1 MLSIALTGGIGSGK
15 SLVGE
20 FLEEQGAVVID
31 SDQLARQAIER
42 GTPGFDAVLARFGD
56 GILSDGDIN
65 RSKLAEIVFKD
76 EESRRQLESIIH
88 PIVRDLA
95 AAIAAKV
102 PETSVLIN
110 QIPLL
115 FETNGRSRFDLVIT
129 VASDIALRRARLR
142 ERGLK
147 DYEIDKRIAA
157 QASDDERA
165 SISDFVIVNNGSIE
179 ELERAVSDLWER
191 EIRPRLAK

>member
-20 FLEEQGAVVID
+20 LFEELGAIVID

-42 GTPGFDAVLARFGD
+42 GTPGFDSVLASFGD
-56 GILSDGDIN
+56 EILSDGEID
-65 RSKLAEIVFKD
+65 RSKLANIVFKD
-76 EESRRQLESIIH
+76 EKARRELESIIH
-88 PIVRDLA
+88 PRVRDLA
-95 AAIAAKV
+95 TSIAAKV
-102 PETSVLIN
+102 PDTGVLIN

-115 FETNGRSRFDLVIT
+115 AETNGKSRFDLVIT
-129 VASDIALRRARLR
+129 VSSDLELRRARLR
-142 ERGLK
+142 DRGLK

-157 QASDDERA
+157 QANDEERA
-165 SISDFVIVNNGSIE
+165 AISDFVIENNGSVE
-179 ELERAVSDLWER
+179 DLERAVSDLWER

>member
-20 FLEEQGAVVID
+20 LFEELGAIVID

-42 GTPGFDAVLARFGD
+42 GTPGFDSVLASFGD
-56 GILSDGDIN
+56 EILSDGEID
-65 RSKLAEIVFKD
+65 RSKLANIVFKD
-76 EESRRQLESIIH
+76 EKARRELESIIH
-88 PIVRDLA
+88 PRVRDLA
-95 AAIAAKV
+95 TSIAAKV
-102 PETSVLIN
+102 PDTGVLIN

-115 FETNGRSRFDLVIT
+115 VETNGKSRFDLVIT
-129 VASDIALRRARLR
+129 VSSDLELRRARLR
-142 ERGLK
+142 DRGLK

-157 QASDDERA
+157 QANDEERA
-165 SISDFVIVNNGSIE
+165 AIADFVIENNGSVE
-179 ELERAVSDLWER
+179 DLERSVSDLWER

>member
-20 FLEEQGAVVID
+20 FFEELGAVVID

-42 GTPGFDAVLARFGD
+42 GTPGFDSVLARFGD

-102 PETSVLIN
+102 PETGVFIN

-129 VASDIALRRARLR
+129 VSSDIALRRGRLR

-157 QASDDERA
+157 QASDEERA

>member
-20 FLEEQGAVVID
+20 LFEELGAIVID

-42 GTPGFDAVLARFGD
+42 GTPGFDSVLASFGD
-56 GILSDGDIN
+56 EILSDGEID
-65 RSKLAEIVFKD
+65 RSKLANIVFKD
-76 EESRRQLESIIH
+76 EKARRELESIIH
-88 PIVRDLA
+88 PRVRDLA
-95 AAIAAKV
+95 TSIAAKV
-102 PETSVLIN
+102 PDTGVLIN

-115 FETNGRSRFDLVIT
+115 AETNGKSRFDLVIT
-129 VASDIALRRARLR
+129 VSSDLELRRARLR
-142 ERGLK
+142 DRGLK

-157 QASDDERA
+157 QANDEVRA
-165 SISDFVIVNNGSIE
+165 AISDFVIENNGSVE
-179 ELERAVSDLWER
+179 DLERAVSDLWER